1 MEYKGVPGFED
12 KFEIGEDGGVRN
24 VKTKRETKPYHT
36 SEKTGPMVHLLDT
49 KAGKEAR
56 LSVIRLVDELFGK
69 KVPGWDLDP
78 KTIAVKPMVERKP
91 RLTDV
96 ERAAREKAK
105 EDARVKREAERAK
118 AKAEREEKKAKE
130 AEEKAKAKE
139 AAKDVIAKAPKDAT
153 VTAKPKKAKAEKKAD
168 APVAEPAKEP
178 EALDI
183 F

>member
-12 KFEIGEDGGVRN
+12 KFEIGEDGIVRN

-56 LSVIRLVDELFGK
+56 LPVIRLVDELFGK

-78 KTIAVKPMVERKP
+78 KTIGVKTAVERKP

-105 EDARVKREAERAK
+105 EDARVKREAERD
-118 AKAEREEKKAKE
+118 EKKAKE

-153 VTAKPKKAKAEKKAD
+153 VTAKPKKARDEAV
-168 APVAEPAKEP
+168 APASEPATEP
-178 EALDI
+178 V
-183 F
+183 

>member
-1 MEYKGVPGFED
+1 MEYKGIPGFET
-12 KFEIGEDGGVRN
+12 KFEIGEDGIVRN
-24 VKTKRETKPYHT
+24 IKTKRETKPYHT

-49 KAGKEAR
+49 KADKEAR

-78 KTIAVKPMVERKP
+78 KTIPVKQAVDRKP

-96 ERAAREKAK
+96 EREAREKAK

-118 AKAEREEKKAKE
+118 AKAEREEKKA
-130 AEEKAKAKE
+130 EEKAKAKA
-139 AAKDVIAKAPKDAT
+139 AAKDVIAKAPKDAV
-153 VTAKPKKAKAEKKAD
+153 VTAVPKD
-168 APVAEPAKEP
+168 EPAPEKEP
-178 EALDI
+178 EALEI